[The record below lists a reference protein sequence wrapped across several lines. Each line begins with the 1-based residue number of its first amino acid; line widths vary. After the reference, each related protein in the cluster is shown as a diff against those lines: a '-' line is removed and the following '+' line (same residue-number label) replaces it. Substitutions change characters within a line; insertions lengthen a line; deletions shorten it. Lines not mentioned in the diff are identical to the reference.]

1 MEFTLKE
8 SERGLERVGRFQRTR
23 LCFCPQKE
31 VMEAMEDRVKMGR
44 MAAKERGD
52 RMPQNIVMLL

>member
-1 MEFTLKE
+1 MEFMPKE

-23 LCFCPQKE
+23 HCFCRQKG
-31 VMEAMEDRVKMGR
+31 VMEAMEDRVKMGK

-52 RMPQNIVMLL
+52 RMQQSIVMPL